1 MILAKMGT
9 TMSENQNT
17 NSTDSCAEFLDLL
30 PLYEGGE
37 LELDKADRLRTHL
50 GSCIVCSAQWV
61 VGKNAI
67 VMRQEA
73 WAIQAGEAPD
83 LWPGIQARLRA
94 EGDLKVELPVTLLER
109 GILLRFPV
117 LRYAAAA
124 AAVVA
129 LLAVGSQ
136 FMGAGQDSP
145 VVPNGNQLVAEGMR
159 LETQINTQVPAPEIA
174 FVAPALNKLR
184 LVGSD
189 ATSVLDEA
197 PPWGLEE
204 AHSGDA
210 RRRNES
216 MEVAGWR

>member
-1 MILAKMGT
+1 MAKMGT

-17 NSTDSCAEFLDLL
+17 NSTDSCEGFLDLL

-37 LELDKADRLRTHL
+37 LELDKADRLRAHL
-50 GSCIVCSAQWV
+50 GSCTACSAQWV

-117 LRYAAAA
+117 LRFAAAA

-136 FMGAGQDSP
+136 FMGSGQDST

-159 LETQINTQVPAPEIA
+159 LETQSSTPAPAPGIA
-174 FVAPALNKLR
+174 VVAPAPNKLR

-189 ATSVLDEA
+189 AASVLEEA

-210 RRRNES
+210 RRRHGS